1 VLGLFSEPELAFARP
16 TQEFFQ
22 AQNAYGPIWRELDIH
37 TMVKTLVFALA
48 ILFFALAVP
57 SVKANFLQ
65 TITQTSGF
73 DLTGLSTSIFATEN
87 GFFTGILSGK
97 FGSTPNHK
105 TTVPEPAT
113 MLLLGGSLAGFATGA
128 RRRAASLKRTN
139 DASVRVS
146 KGVRD

>member
-1 VLGLFSEPELAFARP
+1 MIGTLLLSLFSEPELAFARP

-105 TTVPEPAT
+105 T
-113 MLLLGGSLAGFATGA
+113 
-128 RRRAASLKRTN
+128 
-139 DASVRVS
+139 
-146 KGVRD
+146 

>member
-1 VLGLFSEPELAFARP
+1 
-16 TQEFFQ
+16 
-22 AQNAYGPIWRELDIH
+22 
-37 TMVKTLVFALA
+37 MVKTLVFALA
-48 ILFFALAVP
+48 IPFFALAVP
-57 SVKANFLQ
+57 SLQ
-65 TITQTSGF
+65 AKSPQIITQTSGF

-128 RRRAASLKRTN
+128 RRRAARLKRT
-139 DASVRVS
+139 DDVSVRIS
-146 KGVRD
+146 K